1 MKAVVMKASDSCWSK
16 IKYFKN
22 LKSLLDFLDFMEE
35 RGHDLIL
42 EKNWY
47 SFEDKEKSE
56 CEYAITIYDDYIE

>member
-1 MKAVVMKASDSCWSK
+1 MKAVVMKASDSYGSK

-22 LKSLLDFLDFMEE
+22 LKSLLDFMEE
-35 RGHDLIL
+35 CGHSIII

-47 SFEDKEKSE
+47 SFDDKEKAE